1 MQKIITLIQLE
12 MQMKQQSYAESAF
25 RGRGSPVDDRETIQF
40 YKSRGNPF
48 SEGKPPIKISAF
60 A

>member
-25 RGRGSPVDDRETIQF
+25 RGRGSPLMTEKPSNFINLGETPLVRE
-40 YKSRGNPF
+40 NPPL
-48 SEGKPPIKISAF
+48 K
-60 A
+60 